1 VITTTS
7 LRRYG
12 SEAAAQQCLDYL
24 SQADLIYITIYVD
37 SMDETICMGTGTPAP
52 GGLWAAEATRLNAAL
67 VKDQRVCCWEICE
80 INPLL
85 DTLNSMAENSLNVF
99 EAVLE
104 AIQSRPV
111 SSSIR
116 GINES
121 TS

>member
-1 VITTTS
+1 MKTAKTIPWLLLVTLLLLVAAPVHADHRLVTQGNNKLAIVEKDGS
-7 LRRYG
+7 ISWQMQWGGIHDLHVLENGNIMVQRR
-12 SEAAAQQCLDYL
+12 
-24 SQADLIYITIYVD
+24 
-37 SMDETICMGTGTPAP
+37 M
-52 GGLWAAEATRLNAAL
+52 R
-67 VKDQRVCCWEICE
+67 EICE

-85 DTLNSMAENSLNVF
+85 DTLNTMAENSLNVF